1 LEFVLNVR
9 PNGNQLEEAASKGS
23 ERREARRDQETEKL
37 GEYLL
42 YLTREPGVLLYDY
55 MKGENYY
62 IVCTHNL

>member
-1 LEFVLNVR
+1 VR

-42 YLTREPGVLLYDY
+42 YLTREPGVLLLYCLY
-55 MKGENYY
+55 SQFVAKW
-62 IVCTHNL
+62 